1 MDPSKMTT
9 GLQCVTCL
17 FGVFDLNTGLPMMGV
32 VNQPFFQIQTLSNGK
47 KVFQSRC
54 IWGYD
59 IDGEK
64 GNNIAEVV
72 SDSRIDGQRAFER
85 TKDVVLV
92 GGGDESDTIRENL
105 EQIAEISYVAGA
117 GHKLLRVALGY
128 ADLLVS
134 TSKSTYFWDTCSGH
148 AVLRSMGGGLI
159 GLLEE
164 DMINVKNLEN
174 QQIRYRPKT
183 DNAIENYNNSKG
195 LIAYPCP
202 SKLSNYLHLLRR

>member
-1 MDPSKMTT
+1 MDPSKMTG

-17 FGVFDLNTGLPMMGV
+17 FGVFDIATGLPLAGV
-32 VNQPFFQIQTLSNGK
+32 VNQPFFQIETLANGK
-47 KVFQSRC
+47 KAFLSRC
-54 IWGYD
+54 IWGFD
-59 IDGEK
+59 IDGQR

-72 SDSRIDGQRAFER
+72 GNGVDEQRTE
-85 TKDVVLV
+85 DVVLV

-105 EQIAEISYVAGA
+105 EQVAKISYVAGA

-134 TSKSTYFWDTCSGH
+134 TSRSTYFWDTCSGH

-159 GLLEE
+159 GLLET
-164 DMINVKNLEN
+164 DAIDVDNLES

-183 DNAIENYNNSKG
+183 DNAIDSYNNSQG

-202 SKLSNYLHLLRR
+202 SKLSNYVHLLRH